1 MYISNINTEI
11 EIRDVITKI
20 FYYGNITGIV
30 YLIMKKEAKLI
41 KINLI
46 IILSLFFFVVN
57 SFIIYNI

>member
-1 MYISNINTEI
+1 MYISNIKTEI
-11 EIRDVITKI
+11 EIRDVITNI
-20 FYYGNITGIV
+20 FCYGNITGIV
-30 YLIMKKEAKLI
+30 YLIIKKEAKLI